1 MIKAI
6 LSDFSYVLLFPK
18 EKSYSGTLNGLYS
31 KLLQQRSYNYFDYY
45 QLNEE
50 LIQAYQKYRKPGFSV
65 NIYTSG
71 TVQEDPQV
79 KEKIT
84 PYFDNIFSAE
94 KSNMSKENKDSYIK
108 VASLLKLQPK
118 EIVFI
123 DDQDRFING
132 AKQAGLNIIKYKN
145 NSDTINKLHSLL

>member
-31 KLLQQRSYNYFDYY
+31 KLLQQKNYNYFGYY
-45 QLNEE
+45 QLNNE
-50 LIQAYQKYRKPGFSV
+50 LIQTYQKYRKPELSV

-71 TVQEDPQV
+71 TVQEDSQV
-79 KEKIT
+79 KEKIA

-94 KSNMSKENKDSYIK
+94 KLNISKEDKYSYIK
-108 VASLLKLQPK
+108 IADLLKLEPK

-123 DDQDRFING
+123 DDQDRFLDG
-132 AKQAGLNIIKYKN
+132 ARLAGLNVIKYKN
-145 NSDTINKLHSLL
+145 NADTINKLNRLL